1 MIQLSHN
8 YSLPEREEDII
19 PIKVVGV
26 GGAGTNVLDRIVLDG
41 IDKADLIAINT
52 DVQSLASSVAA
63 AKVQL
68 GRGVTRGL
76 GAGGDPELGYQA
88 AVESAD
94 EIRQALVDARM
105 IFICAGLG
113 GGTGSGATPLVA
125 QLAREAGSL
134 VIAFATLPF
143 SFEGKRRAAQAQEGL
158 ARLNQIADA
167 VICFEND
174 CMGDIVAPKAGIH
187 QAFAVADI
195 TISQSVRSIV
205 NLIQRPG
212 LIRIGFDDLLRA
224 LRSENGRCLFGYGEG
239 DSDNRAHDALT
250 QALKNP
256 LMNKGKMLADAAHV
270 LVQVAGGPGMTLSEV
285 EILMQELGRHINDQT
300 QILFG
305 TAVDSRMGNRLSVT
319 IISSLGNESGAETK
333 QPIMH
338 TPVAPP
344 APMPPIWEQQPPIEA
359 PAMADASDAM
369 VDLPPPAEDLIHF
382 PQPEPEQDLQ
392 PIIEPPAVKIA
403 PEPPRVIIPK
413 QKPAPKIPGE
423 PKQTKLEKFVH
434 AKQEILQ
441 FEPVTRGRFE
451 KSEPTIVEGQD
462 LDVPTFLRK
471 NFRVK

>member
-8 YSLPEREEDII
+8 YTLPEREEEVI

-41 IDKADLIAINT
+41 MDKGDLIAINT

-88 AVESAD
+88 AVESTD

-113 GGTGSGATPLVA
+113 GGTGSGATPLIA

-158 ARLNQIADA
+158 ARLNQLADA

-174 CMGDIVAPKAGIH
+174 RMGDIVAPKAGIH

-205 NLIQRPG
+205 NLVQRPG
-212 LIRIGFDDLLRA
+212 LIRIGFDDLFRA
-224 LRSENGRCLFGYGEG
+224 LRSENGRCLFGYGEA
-239 DSDNRAHDALT
+239 DSDNRAHDALR

-256 LMNKGKMLADAAHV
+256 LMNKGKMLENAAHV

-319 IISSLGNESGAETK
+319 IISSLGMESEVETK
-333 QPIMH
+333 QPIMD
-338 TPVAPP
+338 APP
-344 APMPPIWEQQPPIEA
+344 TAPAPTPPIWEESPIENT
-359 PAMADASDAM
+359 PPVEPTNVM
-369 VDLPPPAEDLIHF
+369 VDLPPPAEDLIQF
-382 PQPEPEQDLQ
+382 SKPEPVRDRQS
-392 PIIEPPAVKIA
+392 PPVEKV
-403 PEPPRVIIPK
+403 PPRPRIIIPK
-413 QKPAPKIPGE
+413 QKPVAKEPPE
-423 PKQTKLEKFVH
+423 PKPPIPQKVQ
-434 AKQEILQ
+434 AKQEVLQ

-471 NFRVK
+471 NFRVT

>member
-8 YSLPEREEDII
+8 YSLPEREEELI

-26 GGAGTNVLDRIVLDG
+26 GGAGTNTLDRIVLDG
-41 IDKADLIAINT
+41 MDKGDLIAINT
-52 DVQSLASSVAA
+52 DVKSLASSVEAS
-63 AKVQL
+63 KVQL

-88 AVESAD
+88 AVESAE
-94 EIRQALVDARM
+94 EIREALVDARM

-143 SFEGKRRAAQAQEGL
+143 YFEGKRRAAQAQEGL

-174 CMGDIVAPKAGIH
+174 RMGDIVAPKAGIH

-212 LIRIGFDDLLRA
+212 LIRIGFDDLFRA
-224 LRSENGRCLFGYGEG
+224 LRSENGRCLFGYGEA
-239 DSDNRAHDALT
+239 DSDNRAHDALA

-256 LMNKGKMLADAAHV
+256 LMNKGKMLEDAAHV

-285 EILMQELGRHINDQT
+285 EILMQELGRHISDQT

-319 IISSLGNESGAETK
+319 IVSSLGCESGTAAP
-333 QPIMH
+333 QPVMP
-338 TPVAPP
+338 TPAAP
-344 APMPPIWEQQPPIEA
+344 APTPPIWEEPVTEQPAPIEA
-359 PAMADASDAM
+359 INES
-369 VDLPPPAEDLIHF
+369 VDLSPAADDLIQL
-382 PQPEPEQDLQ
+382 P
-392 PIIEPPAVKIA
+392 A
-403 PEPPRVIIPK
+403 PEPVQDQQSAVEQPMPVKKVPPPPRIIIPK
-413 QKPAPKIPGE
+413 QKPVAKEAKE
-423 PKQTKLEKFVH
+423 PKPPQLSKVQ
-434 AKQEILQ
+434 AKQEVLQ

-462 LDVPTFLRK
+462 LDVPTFLRR
-471 NFRVK
+471 NFRVT